1 MTRRRAVRTAQRV
14 FARSGALGIALLLS
28 ACASGPAPRDHFYRV
43 ELAPPA
49 RALESPLLDG
59 ILEVSRFRLDSLSD
73 GRDLVYRSAA
83 DATELQRFA
92 YRRWVDPPSA
102 MLQSEIASYL
112 ARAGVAQAVVTSDI
126 RVDAAFA
133 LDGRIPRYEIVLG
146 SRGEVRLE
154 LEFGVTDQGSRDLL
168 FLGRYAAAR
177 PFPPDDLE
185 AAARAFSDAL
195 EEVLQRFVEDWA
207 ASPTR

>member
-1 MTRRRAVRTAQRV
+1 MRRRAVRTAHCV
-14 FARSGALGIALLLS
+14 SARSAALLIAVLLS

-49 RALESPLLDG
+49 HPLEPPLLDG

-112 ARAGVAQAVVTSDI
+112 ARARVAQAVVTSDI
-126 RVDAAFA
+126 RVDAAYA
-133 LDGRIPRYEIVLG
+133 LDGRILRYEIVLG
-146 SRGEVRLE
+146 SPGEVRLE
-154 LEFGVTDQGSRDLL
+154 LEFGVTNQGSRDLL
-168 FLGRYAAAR
+168 FLGRYAAVR
-177 PFPPDDLE
+177 PFPPDDLD
-185 AAARAFSDAL
+185 AAARAYGDAL
-195 EEVLQRFVEDWA
+195 REILERFVEGWA
-207 ASPTR
+207 TSPTR

>member
-1 MTRRRAVRTAQRV
+1 MRRRATRKTQWVCVRSA
-14 FARSGALGIALLLS
+14 ALVIAVLLS

-43 ELAPPA
+43 ELAPPEH
-49 RALESPLLDG
+49 ALESPLLNG

-83 DATELQRFA
+83 EATELQRFA

-126 RVDAAFA
+126 RVDAAYA
-133 LDGRIPRYEIVLG
+133 LDGRILRYEIVLG
-146 SRGEVRLE
+146 SPGEVRLE
-154 LEFGVTDQGSRDLL
+154 LELGVTDQGSRDLL
-168 FLGRYAAAR
+168 FLGRYAVVR
-177 PFPPDDLE
+177 PFPPHDLD
-185 AAARAFSDAL
+185 AAARAYSDAL
-195 EEVLQRFVEDWA
+195 QEILQRFLEDWA